1 MCPGDAAGMPWS
13 CPGGCAGDVVGV
25 SWVVLK
31 CLGDILG
38 VGMSWGYP
46 GMYWLGRVL
55 GGALAVSWW
64 MSCGRPEEWPGG
76 GPRGMLWGGP
86 EEYIEHEELAWT
98 IGTSEQF
105 RYESDWGTALE
116 WHMALLRQYRK
127 HRAENYDEMVQGSD

>member
-1 MCPGDAAGMPWS
+1 
-13 CPGGCAGDVVGV
+13 
-25 SWVVLK
+25 
-31 CLGDILG
+31 
-38 VGMSWGYP
+38 
-46 GMYWLGRVL
+46 
-55 GGALAVSWW
+55 
-64 MSCGRPEEWPGG
+64 
-76 GPRGMLWGGP
+76 MLWGGP